1 MVRIVLLNIT
11 AVDSNYSHR
20 VRIKLEKSGG
30 KCGHADDVDFVSFSC
45 CELERDILRVV
56 NQE

>member
-1 MVRIVLLNIT
+1 LVRIVLLNVT

-45 CELERDILRVV
+45 RELERDILRVV
-56 NQE
+56 N